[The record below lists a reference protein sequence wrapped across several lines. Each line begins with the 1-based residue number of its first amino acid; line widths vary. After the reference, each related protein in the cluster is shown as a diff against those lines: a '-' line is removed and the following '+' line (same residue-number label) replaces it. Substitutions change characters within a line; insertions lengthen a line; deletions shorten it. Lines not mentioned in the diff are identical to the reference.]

1 MKRKLSSKGKIKYM
15 PLVSKTDIEI
25 NDIKEI
31 ICVCI
36 FILNYKDYIK
46 LKSSFSCVSKIN
58 I

>member
-15 PLVSKTDIEI
+15 PLASKTDIEI

-46 LKSSFSCVSKIN
+46 LKSFLVVFLK
-58 I
+58 

>member
-1 MKRKLSSKGKIKYM
+1 MKRKLSSIGKIKCM

-31 ICVCI
+31 ICV
-36 FILNYKDYIK
+36 FILNYEDYIK
-46 LKSSFSCVSKIN
+46 MKSFSCVSKIN